1 MALQPRNALI
11 LATPDAEILSLGRL
25 GEHLAFK
32 GRVAIAVLLATQTAF
47 TVAQTELRAFGQ
59 SSSDTQQT
67 EESIPKGKGLF
78 WACSAPANCIRLT
91 TTAVE
96 KNKHTARN
104 VAGGIAGSVFY
115 KPQFSFEVSGERA
128 MTRIPSAPISF
139 FLKLHRGEMDEAD
152 AKFID
157 VDLVLV
163 RARQTQNK
171 RVVVRESYS
180 SVTGDPSS
188 RKEDEVAVTVIDL
201 PDGAWT
207 KVTTSAALPPGE
219 YGIVFL
225 PKKEQYDPRFVL
237 DFGVDPAATSVTTP

>member
-1 MALQPRNALI
+1 
-11 LATPDAEILSLGRL
+11 
-25 GEHLAFK
+25 LAFRD
-32 GRVAIAVLLATQTAF
+32 RVAIAVLLAAQTAF
-47 TVAQTELRAFGQ
+47 AAAYPELGAFSQ
-59 SSSDTQQT
+59 SGSDTQQT
-67 EESIPKGKGLF
+67 EENIPTGKGLF
-78 WACSAPANCIRLT
+78 WACIAPANCIRLT

-104 VAGGIAGSVFY
+104 LAGGIAGSVFY

-152 AKFID
+152 AQFID

-163 RARQTQNK
+163 RTRQTQNK
-171 RVVVRESYS
+171 RVFVRESYN
-180 SVTGDPSS
+180 SVTGDPAN
-188 RKEDEVAVTVIDL
+188 RKQDEVAVTVIDL

-207 KVTTSAALPPGE
+207 KITTSAALPPGE

-225 PKKEQYDPRFVL
+225 PKKKQFDPRFVL
-237 DFGVDPAATSVTTP
+237 DFGVDPAATRFKTP